1 MSPSYSQSV
10 PVTHDEHLTTPQAF
24 SGIALVLPFLLSDDI
39 TLYSCFLIWLV
50 LLAWLFY
57 SLLPPVERVNGRR
70 SYDVAHGQRL
80 TLIRSAR
87 AAGFSL
93 REIARFLDGFS
104 PATTASDR
112 WQVLVAA
119 KLIETEQEL
128 IDLQQRRQR
137 LRSLQACLCVGVD
150 ECAERLSA

>member
-1 MSPSYSQSV
+1 MSS
-10 PVTHDEHLTTPQAF
+10 LTIGQLAAQAGCRT
-24 SGIALVLPFLLSDDI
+24 S
-39 TLYSCFLIWLV
+39 TLRYYESLG
-50 LLAWLFY
+50 
-57 SLLPPVERVNGRR
+57 LLPRVERINGRR
-70 SYDVAHGQRL
+70 SYDAAHGQRL

-128 IDLQQRRQR
+128 IDLQQRRDR

>member
-1 MSPSYSQSV
+1 MSS
-10 PVTHDEHLTTPQAF
+10 LTIGQLAAQAGCRT
-24 SGIALVLPFLLSDDI
+24 S
-39 TLYSCFLIWLV
+39 TLRYYESLG
-50 LLAWLFY
+50 
-57 SLLPPVERVNGRR
+57 LLPSVERVNGRR

>member
-1 MSPSYSQSV
+1 MSS
-10 PVTHDEHLTTPQAF
+10 LTIGQLAAQAGCRT
-24 SGIALVLPFLLSDDI
+24 S
-39 TLYSCFLIWLV
+39 TLRYYESLG
-50 LLAWLFY
+50 
-57 SLLPPVERVNGRR
+57 LLPPVERVNGRR
-70 SYDVAHGQRL
+70 SYDVAHAQRL

-137 LRSLQACLCVGVD
+137 LQALQGCLCVEVD